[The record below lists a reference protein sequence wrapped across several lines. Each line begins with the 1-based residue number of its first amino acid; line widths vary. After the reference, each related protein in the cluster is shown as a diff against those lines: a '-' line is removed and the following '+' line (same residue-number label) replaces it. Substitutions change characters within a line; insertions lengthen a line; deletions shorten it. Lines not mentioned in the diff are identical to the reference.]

1 MSGAGFV
8 QFVSSMAVAE
18 VIRKDGSILNYLRR
32 VARKDAAPLHVAE
45 DVMNNYIKSCGASLT
60 WHAPGYSQSKM
71 GHFRAF
77 IE

>member
-1 MSGAGFV
+1 MSAAGFV

-45 DVMNNYIKSCGASLT
+45 DVMNNYIKSCGALLT
-60 WHAPGYSQSKM
+60 WHALNAHNAISCV
-71 GHFRAF
+71 
-77 IE
+77 